1 MNTGVPSTPPTNED
15 VALALEAVAAL
26 LETQG
31 ANSFRV
37 RAYHVAAQTVRS
49 LTGPLAQLVQTE
61 GSAGLLRLPGIGKS
75 LAHSIEHLVR
85 SGRWPLLER
94 LRGEHA
100 PERIFTSV
108 ADIGP
113 QLARRIHETLGIES
127 LVELDAALHDGRLAQ
142 VPGLGKK
149 RLQAVREALVARLQ
163 HHPLSHTQP
172 RLPPQVD
179 RQVPV
184 AELLELDHQY
194 RRLASQDRLPRIAPR
209 QFNPTG
215 QAWLPVLH
223 TLCAERHYTVLFSNT
238 ARAHELGATHDWV
251 VIYRDD
257 HQHSGRWTVITAG
270 FGKLHG
276 RRIVRGREDECQ
288 LYYDALGEAGA
299 SKSSAVSETAEL
311 GARHAKAALPERKP
325 PLPLFPD
332 FDP

>member
-1 MNTGVPSTPPTNED
+1 MDARSTPPTNED
-15 VALALEAVAAL
+15 VALALEAVAGL
-26 LETQG
+26 LEAQG
-31 ANSFRV
+31 ANPFRV

-49 LTGPLAQLVQTE
+49 LASPLAQLVQAE
-61 GSAGLLRLPGIGKS
+61 GSTGLLRLPGIGKS
-75 LAHSIEHLVR
+75 LAQAIEHLVR
-85 SGRWPLLER
+85 GGRWPLLER

-108 ADIGP
+108 AAIGP

-149 RLQAVREALVARLQ
+149 RLQAVREALAARLQ
-163 HHPLSHTQP
+163 HHPASRSPLHP
-172 RLPPQVD
+172 PPQVD

-184 AELLELDHQY
+184 VELLELDQRY
-194 RRLASQDRLPRIAPR
+194 RRLAAQDRLPRIAPR

-223 TLCAERHYTVLFSNT
+223 TVRGERHYTVLYSNT

-257 HQHSGRWTVITAG
+257 DQHSGRWTVITAG
-270 FGKLHG
+270 YGRLHG

-288 LYYDALGEAGA
+288 LYYDALGEAGQSPEVA
-299 SKSSAVSETAEL
+299 ETSPP
-311 GARHAKAALPERKP
+311 AAPHVEDPRPDQEP